1 MVGSGS
7 CGIPSPFRECRIVDP
22 DGIVLDSGKVGELQV
37 RGPGRMLGYHRK
49 PEANA
54 AAFDAEWFRTG
65 DLFRQD
71 ERGNYYL
78 VGRLKDMIRRSG
90 ENVSAQEVERVL
102 RGMPEVLEAA
112 VIGVPDEPRGEEIL
126 AIVVLAEGAAVEPDQ
141 VFSYCAQS
149 LARFKLPRFLRV
161 ETTLPRT
168 PSGKIAKGQL
178 RDRWR
183 DSRVGCYDRAARTW
197 L

>member
-1 MVGSGS
+1 MLGAG
-7 CGIPSPFRECRIVDP
+7 E
-22 DGIVLDSGKVGELQV
+22 VGELQV

-54 AAFDAEWFRTG
+54 AAFDGEWFRTG
-65 DLFRQD
+65 DLFRRD
-71 ERGNYYL
+71 DRGYYYL

-112 VIGVPDEPRGEEIL
+112 VIGVPDETRGEEIL
-126 AIVVLAEGAAVEPDQ
+126 AIVVPAEGATVEPDHL
-141 VFSYCAQS
+141 FSTCAQS
-149 LARFKLPRFLRV
+149 LARFKIPRFLRV
-161 ETTLPRT
+161 EAALPKT

-183 DSRVGCYDRAARTW
+183 HSLAGCYDRSVQRW